1 MKQNIFWHPV
11 KIKREDRTKLLG
23 RENKVIWFTGLSGS
37 GKSTLAVEL
46 ALRLH
51 NKSIL
56 TYHLDGDNIRHGLCS
71 DLGFSKE
78 DREENIRRIGE
89 LAKLFYDAGL
99 FTLVSFISPYRK
111 DRQRARELIGKDFI
125 EVYVQA
131 PLKVCEQRDT
141 KGLYKKAKQGLI
153 KDFTGISAPYEPPE
167 NPEII
172 INTAKEDIDSSVD
185 KLMGI
190 LLNEDLDTL

>member
-1 MKQNIFWHPV
+1 MKQNIFWHNT
-11 KIKREDRTKLLG
+11 KIGRQDRTKLFG
-23 RENKVIWFTGLSGS
+23 IDNKVIWFTGLSGS

-46 ALRLH
+46 AHRLH
-51 NKSIL
+51 NKGIP

-78 DREENIRRIGE
+78 DREENIRRVGE

-111 DRQRARELIGKDFI
+111 DRKRARSLIGKDFI
-125 EVYVQA
+125 EVYVKA
-131 PLKVCEQRDT
+131 PLEVCEERDT
-141 KGLYKKAKQGLI
+141 KGLYKKAKQGII

-172 INTAKEDIDSSVD
+172 INTAKQDIDSSLAIIMD
-185 KLMGI
+185 FLEQKL
-190 LLNEDLDTL
+190 

>member
-1 MKQNIFWHPV
+1 MKQNIFWHNT
-11 KIKREDRTKLLG
+11 KIRREDRTKLFG
-23 RENKVIWFTGLSGS
+23 RDNKVIWFTGLSGS

-46 ALRLH
+46 AHRLH
-51 NKSIL
+51 NKGIP

-78 DREENIRRIGE
+78 DREENIRRVGE

-111 DRQRARELIGKDFI
+111 DRNRARSLIGKDFI
-125 EVYVQA
+125 EVYVKA
-131 PLKVCEQRDT
+131 PLEVCEERDT
-141 KGLYKKAKQGLI
+141 KGLYKKAKQGII

-172 INTAKEDIDSSVD
+172 INTAKQDIDSSLAKIMD
-185 KLMGI
+185 FLEQKL
-190 LLNEDLDTL
+190 